1 VLFPLNGATS
11 TEGTLSG
18 TQTLTSEQLADIITG
33 MAYVNIHTPANQG
46 GEIRGQVVPLR
57 IPITMSGSGEV
68 PAVTTSGSGAG
79 YVTLIGNRL
88 FYDIDY
94 EGLSAGATAAHI
106 HGPADTTTNAAVL
119 IPFAG
124 VSGTSGTLF
133 GQTALTSDQL
143 TNVLAGL
150 TYVNIHTTNHAGGEI
165 RGQVLPWQF
174 SVAMN
179 GAAEVP
185 AVTSPGTASGTLY
198 LSGSE
203 LTYSIS
209 YSGLSSEAQHAHIH
223 GPADITQPAGV
234 LFPLNGATGTA
245 GTLSGTQ
252 DLSGNADWLTDILTG
267 NAYANIHTT
276 INGGGE
282 IRGQILLKQ

>member
-1 VLFPLNGATS
+1 
-11 TEGTLSG
+11 
-18 TQTLTSEQLADIITG
+18 

-46 GEIRGQVVPLR
+46 GEIRGQIVPMR
-57 IPITMSGSGEV
+57 IPITLSGNSEVSAVSTAASGSG
-68 PAVTTSGSGAG
+68 
-79 YVTLIGNRL
+79 YITLIGNRL

-106 HGPADTTTNAAVL
+106 HGPADTTHNAAVL

-124 VSGTSGTLF
+124 ASGTAGTLF

-143 TNVLAGL
+143 TNLLAGL
-150 TYVNIHTTNHAGGEI
+150 TYVNIHTPNHPGGEI

-174 SVAMN
+174 SVAMT

-185 AVTSPGTASGTLY
+185 AITSPGTGSGTLY
-198 LSGSE
+198 LSGSV

-234 LFPLNGATGTA
+234 LFPLNGASGTS
-245 GTLSGTQ
+245 GTLSGIQ
-252 DLSGNADWLTDILTG
+252 DLSANADWLTDIVTG

-276 INGGGE
+276 TNPGGE
-282 IRGQILLKQ
+282 IRGQIILRH